1 MTRGRGVLVAAA
13 FATTATWPSS
23 TPGRST
29 NSAWGFRAAAPRS
42 ANCLAVNKRSDSC
55 RSRLCGS
62 WSAADAA
69 ASTRQQSRGSAYT
82 AQCLHANAAF
92 KESSVYPSLDARRG
106 RGGVASF
113 FASRWCSS
121 SSSSSSSRPRLLPL
135 PSRATGGDGG
145 DGGLGGIGLDA
156 ESVARAREA
165 AKKDDYDWFMEFI
178 GVDEEGE
185 DGGSKSGGEDNS
197 GGKAPDGPSS
207 KNGGGVVGG
216 ASSGTRRA
224 PSSTS
229 GRYSSS
235 GGDYDNGFDNEI
247 AGGPPPRRRGR
258 RPAPGRGFQPR
269 SGGVGATGGMGRERR
284 TSSADTA
291 YDYDLD
297 EEYDQEPGRGGWD
310 YDPGLSA
317 GIGAR
322 RRDVQV
328 DKVRAKT
335 KSASMRRPLEDD
347 QEPTER
353 RTAEQERRQEFAG
366 GAMDFEPVGS
376 KKAKALSEDL
386 GYTEAEVACIDPDM
400 ADLAIERA
408 IRRPASGMPRDWV
421 AVGMPPPPPPL
432 PTSTAPAPSSS
443 QTYFGGGAAA
453 AAEDT
458 GRNSRGSGGRADV
471 VDDGSLDLDAIL
483 GDGYDYDGGGGRRR
497 KGTRRNRS
505 RGTADDWRDQ
515 ERRRGGD
522 DYYYDD
528 DEGARQMDRM
538 GIYDREEDFVDAFP
552 RGRGEG
558 RGRGRREMDRGM
570 GGPRGQSRRP
580 RRKKKPGIT
589 PAEQYER
596 QVFGDLGG
604 EDGRSAGNRRPL
616 WDEENEEDGGKLWT
630 GVGPDGPWPTMEEFT
645 KLLRE
650 ETEVRLSLVGPWAA
664 EVVALENRFRL
675 QAYEKWLEVLDKGI
689 GETLEEAGV
698 FDAAFTDD
706 DEYDDDGNIDG
717 RGRATRRRSG
727 TNNLYDD
734 YTSYGYGE
742 DGDARGGGKTGYD
755 VQDQR
760 DERGFDFDDRFE
772 GGEGNRRQ
780 RQRRQRGWDEDR
792 GPSRR
797 KFDVGSFLRS
807 GPLNIMQPG
816 AGMEQKAA
824 QFERRYPGRTGS
836 SYDDADDNAASA
848 GSPGGRNNGD
858 DSFGRRGRTRLEEDY
873 DYDDGVRGR
882 RRGRGGDRG
891 GSSPGYLDEDEYDY

>member
-1 MTRGRGVLVAAA
+1 MTRGRRVLVAAA

-29 NSAWGFRAAAPRS
+29 SIAWGFLAAAPRS
-42 ANCLAVNKRSDSC
+42 ANCLAANKRSDSC

-69 ASTRQQSRGSAYT
+69 ASTCKRSRGRAYT
-82 AQCLHANAAF
+82 PQCLRANAAF
-92 KESSVYPSLDARRG
+92 KESGAYPSLDARRG
-106 RGGVASF
+106 RRGETSF

-121 SSSSSSSRPRLLPL
+121 SSSITRARLLPL
-135 PSRATGGDGG
+135 PGRATGGDSG
-145 DGGLGGIGLDA
+145 DGGLGGVGLDA
-156 ESVARAREA
+156 ENVARAREA

-178 GVDEEGE
+178 GVDEEEE
-185 DGGSKSGGEDNS
+185 DGGSISGGEDNS
-197 GGKAPDGPSS
+197 RGKPSQRS
-207 KNGGGVVGG
+207 SSNNGGGVVGG
-216 ASSGTRRA
+216 ASSGTRR
-224 PSSTS
+224 PPTSTS
-229 GRYSSS
+229 GRYSSTGS
-235 GGDYDNGFDNEI
+235 EYDNDFVNDV
-247 AGGPPPRRRGR
+247 AGSPPPRRGR
-258 RPAPGRGFQPR
+258 PPARGRGFRPR
-269 SGGVGATGGMGRERR
+269 SGGVGATGGVRRERR
-284 TSSADTA
+284 PSSADTA

-347 QEPTER
+347 QHSME
-353 RTAEQERRQEFAG
+353 AEQEQEFAG
-366 GAMDFEPVGS
+366 RAVEFEPVGS
-376 KKAKALSEDL
+376 KKAKALTEDL

-432 PTSTAPAPSSS
+432 PSSTAPAPSSS
-443 QTYFGGGAAA
+443 QTYFSGGATA
-453 AAEDT
+453 AAEDV
-458 GRNSRGSGGRADV
+458 GRTSRGSGDRDGV

-483 GDGYDYDGGGGRRR
+483 GDGYDYSGGGGRRR

-505 RGTADDWRDQ
+505 RSTAGDWRDE
-515 ERRRGGD
+515 ERRRGD
-522 DYYYDD
+522 KYYYDD
-528 DEGARQMDRM
+528 DERAPHLGRRGM
-538 GIYDREEDFVDAFP
+538 YDREEDFAP
-552 RGRGEG
+552 RGRDEG
-558 RGRGRREMDRGM
+558 RGRGRREMDGGV

-580 RRKKKPGIT
+580 RRKEKSEIS
-589 PAEQYER
+589 PAERYER
-596 QVFGDLGG
+596 QVFGELGG
-604 EDGRSAGNRRPL
+604 KDGKGAGNRRPL
-616 WDEENEEDGGKLWT
+616 WDDDDEEDGGKLWT

-706 DEYDDDGNIDG
+706 DDYDDDGNIDG
-717 RGRATRRRSG
+717 RSRAARRRSD

-734 YTSYGYGE
+734 YTSYGYGQDE
-742 DGDARGGGKTGYD
+742 DVLGGGRSRYD
-755 VQDQR
+755 VQGQR
-760 DERGFDFDDRFE
+760 DERGFDYDDRFE

-780 RQRRQRGWDEDR
+780 RQRRQRGWDEDP

-797 KFDVGSFLRS
+797 KFDVGTFLRS
-807 GPLNIMQPG
+807 GAQNIMQPG
-816 AGMEQKAA
+816 AGMEEKAA
-824 QFERRYPGRTGS
+824 RFERRYPGRTGS
-836 SYDDADDNAASA
+836 NYDEGDDNAASS
-848 GSPGGRNNGD
+848 GSPDGRNTGH
-858 DSFGRRGRTRLEEDY
+858 DSFGRRGRTRREGDY
-873 DYDDGVRGR
+873 DYDDDVLGR

-891 GSSPGYLDEDEYDY
+891 GSSPGYLDEDDYDY

>member
-1 MTRGRGVLVAAA
+1 MTRGRGVLLAAA
-13 FATTATWPSS
+13 VATTATWPSS

-29 NSAWGFRAAAPRS
+29 SSAWGFLAAAPRS
-42 ANCLAVNKRSDSC
+42 ANCLDANK
-55 RSRLCGS
+55 
-62 WSAADAA
+62 
-69 ASTRQQSRGSAYT
+69 ST
-82 AQCLHANAAF
+82 
-92 KESSVYPSLDARRG
+92 SST
-106 RGGVASF
+106 
-113 FASRWCSS
+113 
-121 SSSSSSSRPRLLPL
+121 SSRARLLLL

-178 GVDEEGE
+178 GVDEEEEG
-185 DGGSKSGGEDNS
+185 DGSTSGGEDNS
-197 GGKAPDGPSS
+197 RGKASGRSS
-207 KNGGGVVGG
+207 STNGG
-216 ASSGTRRA
+216 SGTRRA
-224 PSSTS
+224 ATSTS
-229 GRYSSS
+229 RRYSST
-235 GGDYDNGFDNEI
+235 GGGYDNGFVDDI
-247 AGGPPPRRRGR
+247 AGGPPPRRGR
-258 RPAPGRGFQPR
+258 PPPPGRGFQPL
-269 SGGVGATGGMGRERR
+269 SGGVGTTGEMRRERR
-284 TSSADTA
+284 PSPADTA

-328 DKVRAKT
+328 DKVRAKA

-347 QEPTER
+347 QQSME
-353 RTAEQERRQEFAG
+353 AEQEIRQEFAG
-366 GAMDFEPVGS
+366 RAAEFEPVGS
-376 KKAKALSEDL
+376 KKAKALTEDL

-432 PTSTAPAPSSS
+432 PSSTAPAPSSS
-443 QTYFGGGAAA
+443 QTYFGGGATT
-453 AAEDT
+453 AAEDV
-458 GRNSRGSGGRADV
+458 GRTSRGSSDRGGV

-483 GDGYDYDGGGGRRR
+483 GDGYDYNGGGGRRR

-505 RGTADDWRDQ
+505 RTTAGDWRDE
-515 ERRRGGD
+515 ERRRGGN
-522 DYYYDD
+522 YYND
-528 DEGARQMDRM
+528 DEGAPQMGRRGMD
-538 GIYDREEDFVDAFP
+538 DREEDFVL
-552 RGRGEG
+552 RGRDEG
-558 RGRGRREMDRGM
+558 RGRGRREMDGGV

-580 RRKKKPGIT
+580 RRKKKNIS
-589 PAEQYER
+589 PAERYER
-596 QVFGDLGG
+596 QIFGELGG
-604 EDGRSAGNRRPL
+604 EDGKGAGNRRPL
-616 WDEENEEDGGKLWT
+616 WDENDEEDGGKLWT

-706 DEYDDDGNIDG
+706 DDYDDDGNIDG
-717 RGRATRRRSG
+717 RNRAARRRSG

-734 YTSYGYGE
+734 YTSYGYGQDE
-742 DGDARGGGKTGYD
+742 DVLGGGRSGYD
-755 VQDQR
+755 VEGQR
-760 DERGFDFDDRFE
+760 DERGFDYDDRLK

-780 RQRRQRGWDEDR
+780 RQRRQRGWDEDTE
-792 GPSRR
+792 PSRR
-797 KFDVGSFLRS
+797 KFDVGTFLRS
-807 GPLNIMQPG
+807 GAQNIMQPG
-816 AGMEQKAA
+816 AGMEEKAA

-836 SYDDADDNAASA
+836 YYDDGDDNAASA
-848 GSPGGRNNGD
+848 GSPGGRNTGH
-858 DSFGRRGRTRLEEDY
+858 DSFGRRGRARREGDY
-873 DYDDGVRGR
+873 DYDDDVRGR

-891 GSSPGYLDEDEYDY
+891 GSSPGYVDEEDYDY